1 MTPKGYPHIPE
12 KVSERRFIVYKTCVD
27 PTTIKLAV
35 EKMKK
40 EIFVKSGF
48 RKPKLEDIQYVS
60 IDKNYEPYIF
70 LDGKYSIDYYSKY
83 SFTLQ
88 VDEDPQEIIIL
99 GKKFRPKIVN
109 DPEKGDFREITLEAK
124 KHFLHEK
131 KVNLIL
137 DKAGREVPF
146 EHMPIAASEEDP
158 QKILEE
164 FKERVED
171 LQVAPNEEIEI
182 LRSKI
187 AQRPTEIDKIA
198 TELFEV
204 SERAV
209 IYTPIYGITFQN
221 TETGE
226 KKIVKM
232 DGVTARIIKNSSEN
246 QG

>member
-1 MTPKGYPHIPE
+1 MTPKGYPNVPE

-27 PTTIKLAV
+27 PATIKLAV
-35 EKMKK
+35 ERMKK

-70 LDGKYSIDYYSKY
+70 LDGKYSVDYFSKY

-109 DPEKGDFREITLEAK
+109 DPEKGDFKEITLKAE

-137 DKAGREVPF
+137 DKAGREFPF
-146 EHMPIAASEEDP
+146 EQMPFAPSEEDP
-158 QKILEE
+158 KKILDDY
-164 FKERVED
+164 KERTEG
-171 LQVAPNEEIEI
+171 LQIPPDKEIEI
-182 LRSKI
+182 LRSKVV
-187 AQRPTEIDKIA
+187 QRPTEADRIS

-204 SERAV
+204 SDRAV
-209 IYTPIYGITFQN
+209 IYIPIYEITLQN
-221 TETGE
+221 AKTGE

-232 DGVTARIIKNSSEN
+232 DGVTAKILEE
-246 QG
+246 

>member
-1 MTPKGYPHIPE
+1 MATEGDPSIIEKIP
-12 KVSERRFIVYKTCVD
+12 ERRFIVYKTSID
-27 PTTIKLAV
+27 PTVIKLAV
-35 EKMKK
+35 EAIKK
-40 EIFVKSGF
+40 DLFAEMGF
-48 RKPKLEDIQYVS
+48 LKTKLEDILCVS
-60 IDKNYEPYIF
+60 IDRFYEPYIF
-70 LDGKYSIDYYSKY
+70 LDGKYSIEYYSKF
-83 SFTLQ
+83 SFTLK
-88 VDEDPQEIIIL
+88 VEEDPQEIIIL

-109 DPEKGDFREITLEAK
+109 DPEKGDYGEITLEAK

-158 QKILEE
+158 QKILEA
-164 FKERVED
+164 FKDKVED

-232 DGVTARIIKNSSEN
+232 DGVTARIKTDSSEN
-246 QG
+246 

>member
-1 MTPKGYPHIPE
+1 MTTKEGPSINEKIP
-12 KVSERRFIVYKTCVD
+12 ERRFIVYKTSID
-27 PTTIKLAV
+27 PTVIKLAV
-35 EKMKK
+35 EAIKK
-40 EIFVKSGF
+40 DLFAEMGF
-48 RKPKLEDIQYVS
+48 LKTELEDILCVS
-60 IDKNYEPYIF
+60 IDRYYEPYIF
-70 LDGKYSIDYYSKY
+70 LDGKYSIEYYSKF
-83 SFTLQ
+83 SFNLQ

-109 DPEKGDFREITLEAK
+109 DPERGDYGEITLEAK

-146 EHMPIAASEEDP
+146 EQMPIAGSEEDP
-158 QKILEE
+158 KKILEA
-164 FKERVED
+164 FKEKVEG

-187 AQRPTEIDKIA
+187 AQRPKEIDKIA

-209 IYTPIYGITFQN
+209 IYSPIYEITFQN
-221 TETGE
+221 AKTCE

-232 DGVTARIIKNSSEN
+232 DGVTALIKTDSLEK
-246 QG
+246 

>member
-1 MTPKGYPHIPE
+1 MTTKGNPSITEKIP
-12 KVSERRFIVYKTCVD
+12 ERRFIVYKTSID
-27 PTTIKLAV
+27 PTVIKLAV
-35 EKMKK
+35 EAIKK
-40 EIFVKSGF
+40 DSLAEMGF
-48 RKPKLEDIQYVS
+48 LKTNLEDIQCVS
-60 IDKNYEPYIF
+60 IDRYYEPYIF

-83 SFTLQ
+83 SFTLK

-109 DPEKGDFREITLEAK
+109 DPENGDYGEITLEAR

-146 EHMPIAASEEDP
+146 EQMPIAASEEDP
-158 QKILEE
+158 KKILDA
-164 FKERVED
+164 FKEKVEE

-187 AQRPTEIDKIA
+187 AKRPTEIEKIA

-232 DGVTARIIKNSSEN
+232 DGVTARIKTDSSEN
-246 QG
+246 

>member
-1 MTPKGYPHIPE
+1 MTPKGYPPIPE

-35 EKMKK
+35 ERMKK

-70 LDGKYSIDYYSKY
+70 LDGKYSVDYFSKY

-109 DPEKGDFREITLEAK
+109 DPEKGDFKEITLEAE

-146 EHMPIAASEEDP
+146 EQMPFAPSEEDP
-158 QKILEE
+158 KKILDDY
-164 FKERVED
+164 KERTEG
-171 LQVAPNEEIEI
+171 LQIPPDKEIEI
-182 LRSKI
+182 LRSKVV
-187 AQRPTEIDKIA
+187 QRPTEADRIA

-209 IYTPIYGITFQN
+209 IYIPIYEITLQN
-221 TETGE
+221 AKTDE

-232 DGVTARIIKNSSEN
+232 DGVTAKILEE
-246 QG
+246 

>member
-1 MTPKGYPHIPE
+1 MTTEGDPSIIEKIP
-12 KVSERRFIVYKTCVD
+12 ERRFIVYKTSID
-27 PTTIKLAV
+27 PTVIKLAV
-35 EKMKK
+35 ESIKK
-40 EIFVKSGF
+40 DLFSEMGF
-48 RKPKLEDIQYVS
+48 LKTKLEDILCVS
-60 IDKNYEPYIF
+60 IDRYYEPYIF
-70 LDGKYSIDYYSKY
+70 LDGKYSIEYYRKFSV
-83 SFTLQ
+83 TLQ

-99 GKKFRPKIVN
+99 GKKIRPKIVN
-109 DPEKGDFREITLEAK
+109 DPERGNYGEITLEAK

-146 EHMPIAASEEDP
+146 EQMPIAASEEDP
-158 QKILEE
+158 QKILEA

-187 AQRPTEIDKIA
+187 AQRPKEIDKIA
-198 TELFEV
+198 TEIFEV

-221 TETGE
+221 AETGE
-226 KKIVKM
+226 TRIVKM
-232 DGVTARIIKNSSEN
+232 DGVTARIKADTSED
-246 QG
+246 